1 MHYMKTN
8 RCTTFYVQETPE
20 EQLKVETQPRYV
32 NQDSEVVKNDGY
44 VTMKPCTAEVRQ
56 NLD

>member
-1 MHYMKTN
+1 MKIN

-32 NQDSEVVKNDGY
+32 NQDSDVAKNDGY